1 MNEQDTQP
9 TTGGGAINQN
19 SAATTGA
26 TEIIKRGRGRP
37 KGSNSGTSEA
47 AGGGGA
53 VSPELA
59 ARQQELQAQFDRLYA
74 PETWEGLVGA
84 PAAVALAITGDEVWK
99 VPKDEIRTLAI
110 QASVTAR
117 CFAVSD
123 PKYLA
128 LTMLAIGI
136 ATTYGSRVMEY
147 YSKKALAKA
156 EAANTPPKG

>member
-1 MNEQDTQP
+1 MNEQNTEP
-9 TTGGGAINQN
+9 TSGSSTINQD
-19 SAATTGA
+19 SAATSGA
-26 TEIIKRGRGRP
+26 ADIIKRGRGRP
-37 KGSNSGTSEA
+37 KGSASGTPA
-47 AGGGGA
+47 GTGGGGS

-59 ARQQELQAQFDRLYA
+59 IRQQELQAQFDRLYA

-156 EAANTPPKG
+156 EAENKPPKG